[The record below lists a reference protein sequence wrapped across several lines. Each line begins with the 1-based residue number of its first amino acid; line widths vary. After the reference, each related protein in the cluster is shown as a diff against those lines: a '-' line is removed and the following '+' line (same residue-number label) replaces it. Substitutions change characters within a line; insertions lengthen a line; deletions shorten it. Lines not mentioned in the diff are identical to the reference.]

1 MAGTK
6 KILKKILM
14 GRSDANIVFKDIC
27 NLLISLGFDLR
38 IKGSHHVFRKD
49 SIEEKLNLQSD
60 NKNAKPYQVQQVR
73 KLILKYKLGEE
84 LDE

>member
-27 NLLISLGFDLR
+27 NLLISLGFD
-38 IKGSHHVFRKD
+38 
-49 SIEEKLNLQSD
+49 
-60 NKNAKPYQVQQVR
+60 
-73 KLILKYKLGEE
+73 
-84 LDE
+84 